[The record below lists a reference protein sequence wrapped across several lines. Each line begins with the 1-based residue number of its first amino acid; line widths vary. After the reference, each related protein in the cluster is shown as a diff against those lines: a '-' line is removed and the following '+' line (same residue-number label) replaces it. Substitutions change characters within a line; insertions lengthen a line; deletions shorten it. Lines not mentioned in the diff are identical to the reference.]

1 MTAPPQVDKAVAT
14 LVSDLEQNLHTTVL
28 RATTLVLDG
37 SVTSL
42 AYVDH
47 YLGLVRGESRA
58 PIVELVAASAGAYF
72 GELVRRE
79 FSTRPSGPEGAIWAG
94 RADDPRSLRL
104 LMTPH
109 FLHFSP
115 VALAWAAILGRD
127 PDDDDL
133 DTAFHLDTR
142 RGDDPAAPS
151 DADFIL
157 EHLQSVAP
165 IPEDQFYTLT
175 ARFETLGLILGL
187 LSERRAMAGSDP
199 HTYTLADYYHVLS

>member
-1 MTAPPQVDKAVAT
+1 MTAPRTADPAVAT
-14 LVSDLEQNLHTTVL
+14 AVSDLEQNLHNTVL

-42 AYVDH
+42 AFVDH
-47 YLGLVRGESRA
+47 YLGLVRGETRA
-58 PIVELVAASAGAYF
+58 PILELVAASAGAYF

-79 FSTRPSGPEGAIWAG
+79 YGAIWAG
-94 RADDPRSLRL
+94 RADDPRGLRL
-104 LMTPH
+104 LLTPH

-115 VALAWAAILGRD
+115 VALAWAAILGRE

-142 RGDDPAAPS
+142 PGADPDAPS

-157 EHLQSVAP
+157 EHLQAAAP
-165 IPEDQFYTLT
+165 VPEDQFYTLT
-175 ARFETLGLILGL
+175 TRFETLGLILGL
-187 LSERRAMAGSDP
+187 LSERRAVAGSDP
-199 HTYTLADYYHVLS
+199 HTYTLDDYYHVLS

>member
-1 MTAPPQVDKAVAT
+1 MTAPPPVDKAVAR

-79 FSTRPSGPEGAIWAG
+79 YGAIWAG

-151 DADFIL
+151 DAEFIL

-187 LSERRAMAGSDP
+187 LSERRALAGSDP

>member
-42 AYVDH
+42 AFVDH
-47 YLGLVRGESRA
+47 YLGLVRGESRE

-79 FSTRPSGPEGAIWAG
+79 YGAIWAG
-94 RADDPRSLRL
+94 RADDPRGLRL

-115 VALAWAAILGRD
+115 VSLAWAAILGRD